1 MLEKSSDFSAAAR
14 GVITL
19 GLVVLVTI
27 ILWRIRELLTLANF
41 SLIYLLLTLLIA
53 VWLGTIPSLIAAVI
67 SFLCF
72 NFFLIEPYYTLAVKD
87 PREVVD
93 LFIFLLVA
101 VITGQLTAYAR
112 QQARAARYRV
122 EEQNVLY
129 GLSSA
134 FNQLHN
140 REGVYETLQT
150 VLRQSLPITHCDVL
164 SIHDTAPPRTEQ
176 TAVYSLISLN
186 NHVFGTLR
194 TTFHT
199 PPSESQQRFLMAC
212 VVQAAMVLQRIEL
225 AESVQRGQA
234 IEEADKLKTTLLHA
248 VSHDLRTPIT
258 IIKTAASNLRILHLQ
273 LSPQEKQEMT
283 AVIEQEADNLDKL
296 VGNLLDMSRLQ
307 AGAITLNLEPNS
319 LEEVAGDVAARVF
332 QRTKQERIRLDF
344 PEDFPL
350 IAFDYVLLLQALTNL
365 VDNALRYEPDN
376 QQIHLRG
383 VVQPSEVQVR
393 VTNHGDRIRPED
405 EARIM
410 EPFYHGG
417 RGKTGLGLAIA
428 KGIVEAHQGRL
439 WVEQDGGTTFVLA
452 LPRGQQE
459 EAHDT

>member
-199 PPSESQQRFLMAC
+199 PPSEAQQRFLMAC

-307 AGAITLNLEPNS
+307 AGALALHEDWIAFSEI
-319 LEEVAGDVAARVF
+319 AGDVAALAW
-332 QRTKQERIRLDF
+332 QKQQKTRIRLEF
-344 PEDFPL
+344 PDDMPL
-350 IAFDYVLLLQALTNL
+350 VRCDHGLMLQALNNI
-365 VDNALRYEPDN
+365 VDNVLRYEPPDC
-376 QQIHLRG
+376 QVLIRG
-383 VVQPSEVQVR
+383 SFDDQEARLTIV
-393 VTNHGDRIRPED
+393 NHGPTIAPE
-405 EARIM
+405 EKERLM
-410 EPFYHGG
+410 EPFY
-417 RGKTGLGLAIA
+417 RGEQGHVGLGLPISR
-428 KGIVEAHQGRL
+428 GIIEAHQGRL
-439 WVEQDGGTTFVLA
+439 WVEDTPGGGATFIIT
-452 LPRGQQE
+452 LPRTAVKE
-459 EAHDT
+459 I